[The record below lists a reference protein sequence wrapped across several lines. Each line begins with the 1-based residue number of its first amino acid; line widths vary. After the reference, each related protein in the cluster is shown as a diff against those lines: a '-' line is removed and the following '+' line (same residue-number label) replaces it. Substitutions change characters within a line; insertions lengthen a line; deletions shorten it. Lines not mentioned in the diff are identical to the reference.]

1 MKTQRTKGLDP
12 MKPLARFA
20 ALVLL
25 VTAASGA
32 SAQLTIIRNFSG
44 GTPPANA
51 VGGGDLQTIF
61 NAAAD
66 LWEAAIQDNHTV
78 TITYSWAALG
88 GGTLGV
94 HNLTSEGG
102 TPHRETAGTIRFDN
116 DGSSVFFLDPT
127 PRMNEEYTT
136 FTATNSTLP
145 GTINSGRVWTGAT
158 GLASGRTDL
167 FSVALHE
174 IGHALGLSS
183 ANDAFVAEA
192 GDSDVDLTSP
202 RAPAGSAIPV
212 TSPTNAHVAIA
223 NALMFPSIGTSLRRT
238 ISDADIMAN
247 AQISQFANVTLNP
260 VFPTAAVQ
268 DEIVMS
274 SVGTASGLYK
284 LNWMSSSST
293 ISPVVQGI
301 SMKCV
306 MTNWGNGSFL
316 TATGANLLRVTTA
329 GSVSTIATLPS
340 TSSGQAL
347 ALNQDGQVAIGS
359 LSAADGLLHVNYTGT
374 GLQTLTT
381 GNAYN
386 GICRS
391 RDNGAYYAV
400 TFTPPT
406 LYRVTTAGST
416 TSLAT
421 IGTGGLSGIC
431 YMPDQDRFAISD
443 LSNNAVHYTSPTGT
457 VLYSTPTPAGC
468 QAVTYHEKYR
478 SLYAVTTQGHVMRLS
493 TSGTI
498 VQSWQYTGANFSGV
512 DVADDRNISVLT
524 KGDRGSQVTVRAS
537 FPQSPS
543 QPSCLGLSLALR
555 PGLGFASGR
564 YQHIQPDTL
573 FFLTVCGALPFWT
586 QGFAS
591 TTSAGGGVAASFTLP
606 YGLSS
611 GMMIYCAGS
620 AVNPAFPEGLDFG
633 TVEGVRV
640 Q

>member
-1 MKTQRTKGLDP
+1 MTHQRKKGHDSMKW
-12 MKPLARFA
+12 LARIA
-20 ALVLL
+20 VLVLL
-25 VTAASGA
+25 VVATTNAT
-32 SAQLTIIRNFSG
+32 AQLTIIRNFAG

-78 TITYSWAALG
+78 TLTFSWAALG
-88 GGTLGV
+88 GSTLGL

-127 PRMNEEYTT
+127 PRVSEEWTT

-145 GTINSGRVWTGAT
+145 GLINSGRVWTGAT

-183 ANDAFVAEA
+183 ANDAFVTEA
-192 GDSDVDLTSP
+192 ADGDVDLTSP
-202 RAPAGSAIPV
+202 RVPAGSSIPV

-223 NALMFPSIGTSLRRT
+223 NALMFPSIGPSIRRL
-238 ISDADIMAN
+238 ISDADLMAN
-247 AQISQFANVTLNP
+247 AQISQFTSVTPNP
-260 VFPTAAVQ
+260 MFPSGTVQ

-274 SVGTASGLYK
+274 SIGTASGLYK
-284 LNWMSSSST
+284 LNWQATSST
-293 ISPVVQGI
+293 ISPVVTGI
-301 SMKCV
+301 SMNCV

-316 TATGANLLRVTTA
+316 TASSGNLLRVTTT
-329 GSVSTIATLPS
+329 GSVSTIASLPS
-340 TSSGQAL
+340 SSSGQAL
-347 ALNQDGQVAIGS
+347 ALNQDGQVGVAS
-359 LSAADGLLHVNYTGT
+359 SATAEGILHIDYTGT
-374 GLQTLTT
+374 GLQTLRGGT
-381 GNAYN
+381 GFN

-391 RDNGAYYAV
+391 RDDGAYYAV
-400 TFTPPT
+400 TFSPPM
-406 LYRVTTAGST
+406 LHRVTTAGTQT
-416 TSLAT
+416 TLAT
-421 IGTGGLSGIC
+421 VGTGGLSGIC

-443 LSNNAVHYTSPTGT
+443 LSNNAVHFTTPTGT
-457 VLYSTPTPAGC
+457 VLFSTTTPASC

-493 TSGTI
+493 TAGTI

-512 DVADDRNISVLT
+512 DVTDDRNISVLT
-524 KGDRGSQVTVRAS
+524 KGNRGTQVTVRAS

-591 TTSAGGGVAASFTLP
+591 TTGGGGTVSASFTLP
-606 YGLSS
+606 FGLSN

-620 AVNPAFPEGLDFG
+620 AVNPTFPESLDFG
-633 TVEGVRV
+633 TVEGVLV